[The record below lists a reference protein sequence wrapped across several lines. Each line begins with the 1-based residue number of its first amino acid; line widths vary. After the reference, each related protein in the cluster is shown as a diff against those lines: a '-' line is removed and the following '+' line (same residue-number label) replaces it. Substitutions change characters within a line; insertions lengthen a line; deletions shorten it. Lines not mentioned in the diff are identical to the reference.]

1 MLSQSLFAS
10 IMPSWSTSSWSTSS
24 WSSSLSSSSSSSS
37 SFDQTDAFVC
47 LPPLLLAG
55 TQSNQQSNSIDAKF
69 LFYSHDVDRDSEDA
83 AIMEDLSKY
92 LPSMQSEHLCK
103 SFDQDRPRKDWQR
116 LLSHPKASQCPTVSV
131 SLYVFFNLSRSN
143 SVLIFPACRKENR
156 LHTVALCTALVA
168 KSGSIASSKCS
179 QIRKGAAKISQEQN
193 TGRTLTFK

>member
-1 MLSQSLFAS
+1 MLLQSLFAS
-10 IMPSWSTSSWSTSS
+10 IMPSWSTSSWSSS
-24 WSSSLSSSSSSSS
+24 PPSSLSSSSS

-69 LFYSHDVDRDSEDA
+69 LFYSHDVDRVREDA
-83 AIMEDLSKY
+83 AIMEDLSKH

-103 SFDQDRPRKDWQR
+103 SLDQDHPRKDWQR

-143 SVLIFPACRKENR
+143 SVLIFPACGKENS
-156 LHTVALCTALVA
+156 LHTVALC
-168 KSGSIASSKCS
+168 SGCKIRLNCLLKVFSNKKRCS
-179 QIRKGAAKISQEQN
+179 ED
-193 TGRTLTFK
+193 

>member
-1 MLSQSLFAS
+1 MLLQSLFAS
-10 IMPSWSTSSWSTSS
+10 IMPSWSTSSWSSS
-24 WSSSLSSSSSSSS
+24 PSSSSSSSSS

-83 AIMEDLSKY
+83 AIMEDLSKH

-179 QIRKGAAKISQEQN
+179 QIRKGAEKISKEQN
-193 TGRTLTFK
+193 TRRTLTFK